1 MANQIP
7 LSGLTDAAG
16 GYLLPDEQGQLLT
29 TGILNQAA
37 AFSVAGDVRTTSS
50 RRTEFPIWLG
60 EPTAGFVGEAGTKQ
74 VTGAEFG
81 QGTLNIKKVASI
93 VLFTDEQIED
103 VQNGDLNVLVDSGV
117 RDGISKVIDQHA
129 IGRNNGNAVT
139 GQFDTE
145 LCDTTSKVEL
155 NLDNQ
160 DALATAVSAAM
171 GTLEENGYTD
181 SSQMALILASDAARH
196 LRDARTVGVS
206 GGGTASATK
215 TALAEGLYVPT
226 TDPLYGLERAFSSNL
241 DRISATAG
249 ANKTV
254 ALLVYKPNLHVRVR
268 SDITVS
274 ASSEATVYDGSQTRN
289 LWQENLRGLRYETR
303 VGFFTHDLNKA
314 VVKIN
319 NES

>member
-60 EPTAGFVGEAGTKQ
+60 EPTAGFVGEAGTKA
-74 VTGAEFG
+74 VTGAKFD

-117 RDGISKVIDQHA
+117 RDAISKVIDQNA
-129 IGRNNGNAVT
+129 IGRNNGSAVS
-139 GQFDTE
+139 GNFDVE

-155 NLDNQ
+155 DLSKQ
-160 DALATAVSAAM
+160 DGLALAVSAAM
-171 GTLEENGYTD
+171 GTLETNGYTD
-181 SSQMALILASDAARH
+181 PSNMALILASDAARH
-196 LRDARTVGVS
+196 LRDARQT
-206 GGGTASATK
+206 GGGTVAT
-215 TALAEGLYVPT
+215 AQAQSLYVPNV
-226 TDPLYGLERAFSSNL
+226 DPLYGLERSFSSNL

-289 LWQENLRGLRYETR
+289 LWQENLTGLRYETR
-303 VGFFTHDLNKA
+303 VGFYVHDLNRA
-314 VVKIN
+314 VVKIA

>member
-7 LSGLTDAAG
+7 LSGATDAAG
-16 GYLLPDEQGQLLT
+16 GYLLPDEQGELLT
-29 TGILNQAA
+29 KGILNQAA
-37 AFSVAGDVRTTSS
+37 AFQVAGDVRTTSS

-60 EPTAGFVGEAGTKQ
+60 EPTAGFVGEAGTKA
-74 VTGAEFG
+74 VTGAEFS

-117 RDGISKVIDQHA
+117 RDAISKVIDQNA
-129 IGRNNGNAVT
+129 IGRNNGSAVT
-139 GQFDTE
+139 GNFDTE
-145 LCDTTSKVEL
+145 LCDTTAKVEL
-155 NLDNQ
+155 DLSAQ
-160 DALATAVSAAM
+160 DGLATAVSAAM
-171 GTLEENGYTD
+171 GTLEDNGYND
-181 SSQMALILASDAARH
+181 PSNMALILASDASRH
-196 LRDARTVGVS
+196 LRDARITGVS
-206 GGGTASATK
+206 GGGTAAPTT
-215 TALAEGLYVPT
+215 TALAQGLYVPT
-226 TDPLYGLERAFSSNL
+226 TDPLYGLERSFSSNL
-241 DRISATAG
+241 DRIGNAATSG
-249 ANKTV
+249 ATV

-289 LWQENLRGLRYETR
+289 LWQENLTGLRYETR
-303 VGFFTHDLNKA
+303 VGFFVHDLNRS

>member
-37 AFSVAGDVRTTSS
+37 AFQVAGDVRTTTS

-60 EPTAGFVGEAGTKQ
+60 EPTAGFVGEAGTKA

-117 RDGISKVIDQHA
+117 RDAISKVIDQNA
-129 IGRNNGNAVT
+129 IGRNNGSAVT
-139 GQFDTE
+139 GNFDTE

-155 NLDNQ
+155 DLGKQ
-160 DALATAVSAAM
+160 DGLALAVSAAM
-171 GTLEENGYTD
+171 GTLESNGYND
-181 SSQMALILASDAARH
+181 PSNMALILASDAARH
-196 LRDARTVGVS
+196 LRDARQT
-206 GGGTASATK
+206 GGGTASAT
-215 TALAEGLYVPT
+215 AQAQSLYVPNV
-226 TDPLYGLERAFSSNL
+226 DPLYGLERSFSSNL
-241 DRISATAG
+241 DRINGGAG

-289 LWQENLRGLRYETR
+289 LWQENLTGLRYETR
-303 VGFFTHDLNKA
+303 VGFYAHDLNRA
-314 VVKIN
+314 VVRIA

>member
-16 GYLLPDEQGQLLT
+16 GFLLPDEQGQLLT

-37 AFSVAGDVRTTSS
+37 AFSVAGDVRTTTS

-60 EPTAGFVGEAGTKQ
+60 EPTAGFVGEAGTKL

-117 RDGISKVIDQHA
+117 RDAISKVVDQNA
-129 IGRNNGNAVT
+129 IGRNNGSAVS
-139 GQFDTE
+139 GNFDTE

-155 NLDNQ
+155 DLSKQ
-160 DALATAVSAAM
+160 DGLALAVSAAM
-171 GTLEENGYTD
+171 GTLESNGYTD
-181 SSQMALILASDAARH
+181 ASQMALIVASDAARH
-196 LRDARTVGVS
+196 LRDARQT
-206 GGGTASATK
+206 GGGTASAT
-215 TALAEGLYVPT
+215 AQAQSLYVPNV
-226 TDPLYGLERAFSSNL
+226 DPLYGLERSFSSNL

-274 ASSEATVYDGSQTRN
+274 ASSEATVHDGTGLRN
-289 LWQENLRGLRYETR
+289 LWQENLTGLRYETR
-303 VGFFTHDLNKA
+303 VGFYVHDLNRA

>member
-29 TGILNQAA
+29 TGILNQSA
-37 AFSVAGDVRTTSS
+37 AFAISGDVRTTSN

-60 EPTAGFVGEAGTKQ
+60 EPTAGFVGEAGTKL

-117 RDGISKVIDQHA
+117 RDAISKVVDQHA

-139 GQFDTE
+139 GAFDTE

-155 NLDNQ
+155 NLSNQ
-160 DALATAVSAAM
+160 DGLATAVSAAM
-171 GTLEENGYTD
+171 GTLEANGYTD
-181 SSQMALILASDAARH
+181 ASNMALILASDAPRH

-206 GGGTASATK
+206 GGGTASVSK

-226 TDPLYGLERAFSSNL
+226 SDPLYGLDRAFSSNL
-241 DRISATAG
+241 DRISNNAASN
-249 ANKTV
+249 ATV
-254 ALLVYKPNLHVRVR
+254 ALLVYKPNLHVRIR

-274 ASSEATVYDGSQTRN
+274 ASSEATVHDGTGLRN
-289 LWQENLRGLRYETR
+289 LWQENLTGLRYETR
-303 VGFFTHDLNKA
+303 VGFFVHDLNRS

>member
-1 MANQIP
+1 MANQVP

-37 AFSVAGDVRTTSS
+37 AFSVAGDVRTTTS

-60 EPTAGFVGEAGTKQ
+60 EPTAGFVGEAGTKA
-74 VTGAEFG
+74 VTGAEFD

-117 RDGISKVIDQHA
+117 RDAISKVIDQNA
-129 IGRNNGNAVT
+129 IGRDNGNAVT
-139 GQFDTE
+139 GNFDTE
-145 LCDTTSKVEL
+145 LCDTTAKVEL
-155 NLDNQ
+155 DLSKQ

-171 GTLEENGYTD
+171 GTLETNGYTD
-181 SSQMALILASDAARH
+181 PSQMALILASDAPRH
-196 LRDARTVGVS
+196 LRDARQTS
-206 GGGTASATK
+206 GGTASAT
-215 TALAEGLYVPT
+215 AQAEGLYISNA
-226 TDPLYGLERAFSSNL
+226 DPLYGVEASFSSNL
-241 DRISATAG
+241 DRINATAG
-249 ANKTV
+249 SNKTV
-254 ALLVYKPNLHVRVR
+254 GLLVYRPNLHVRVR

-274 ASSEATVYDGSQTRN
+274 ASSEATVVSSGVTRN
-289 LWQENLRGLRYETR
+289 LWQENLTGLRYETR
-303 VGFFTHDLNKA
+303 VGFFVHDLNRA

>member
-37 AFSVAGDVRTTSS
+37 AFSVAGDVRTTTS

-60 EPTAGFVGEAGTKQ
+60 EPTAGFVGEAGTKA

-117 RDGISKVIDQHA
+117 RDAISKVVDQNA
-129 IGRNNGNAVT
+129 IGRNNGSAVS
-139 GQFDTE
+139 GNFDTE

-155 NLDNQ
+155 DLSKQ
-160 DALATAVSAAM
+160 DGLALAVSAAM
-171 GTLEENGYTD
+171 GTLEDNGYGD
-181 SSQMALILASDAARH
+181 ASNMALILASDASRH
-196 LRDARTVGVS
+196 LRDTRQTSGV
-206 GGGTASATK
+206 TAPAT
-215 TALAEGLYVPT
+215 AQAQSLYIPNV
-226 TDPLYGLERAFSSNL
+226 DPLYGLERSFSSNL
-241 DRISATAG
+241 DRVSATAG
-249 ANKTV
+249 SDKTV

-274 ASSEATVYDGSQTRN
+274 ASSEATVYDRSQTRN
-289 LWQENLRGLRYETR
+289 LWQENLTGLRYETR
-303 VGFFTHDLNKA
+303 GGFFVHDLNRA

>member
-1 MANQIP
+1 MPNQIP
-7 LSGLTDAAG
+7 LSGLSDAAG
-16 GYLLPDEQGQLLT
+16 GFLLPDEQGQLLT

-37 AFSVAGDVRTTSS
+37 AFQVAGDVRTTTS

-60 EPTAGFVGEAGTKQ
+60 EPTASFVGEAGTKP

-81 QGTLNIKKVASI
+81 QGTLNIKKIASI

-129 IGRNNGNAVT
+129 IGRNNGSAVS
-139 GQFDTE
+139 GNFDTE

-155 NLDNQ
+155 DLGKQ
-160 DALATAVSAAM
+160 DGLALAVSAAM
-171 GTLEENGYTD
+171 GTLETNGYTD
-181 SSQMALILASDAARH
+181 ASNMALILASDAARH
-196 LRDARTVGVS
+196 LRDARQTS
-206 GGGTASATK
+206 GGTASAT
-215 TALAEGLYVPT
+215 AQAQSLYIPNV
-226 TDPLYGLERAFSSNL
+226 DPLYGLERSFSSNL
-241 DRISATAG
+241 DRINGGAG
-249 ANKTV
+249 SNKTV

-268 SDITVS
+268 NDIRV
-274 ASSEATVYDGSQTRN
+274 ASSNEATVHDGTGLRN
-289 LWQENLRGLRYETR
+289 LWQENLTGLRYETR
-303 VGFFTHDLNKA
+303 VGFYVHDLNKA

>member
-7 LSGLTDAAG
+7 LSGATDAAG
-16 GYLLPDEQGQLLT
+16 GYLLPDEQGQLLS

-37 AFSVAGDVRTTSS
+37 AFQVAGDVRTTSS

-60 EPTAGFVGEAGTKQ
+60 EPTAEFVGEAGTKP

-117 RDGISKVIDQHA
+117 RDAISKVIDQHA
-129 IGRNNGNAVT
+129 IGRNNGSAVT

-155 NLDNQ
+155 DLSKQ
-160 DALATAVSAAM
+160 DGLALAVSAAM
-171 GTLEENGYTD
+171 GTLEDNGYGD
-181 SSQMALILASDAARH
+181 PSNMALILASDAARH
-196 LRDARTVGVS
+196 LRDARQTS
-206 GGGTASATK
+206 GGTAAAT
-215 TALAEGLYVPT
+215 AQAQGLYIPNV
-226 TDPLYGLERAFSSNL
+226 DPLYGLERSFSSNL
-241 DRISATAG
+241 DRVSASAG

-274 ASSEATVYDGSQTRN
+274 ASSEATVVSSGVTRN
-289 LWQENLRGLRYETR
+289 LWQENLTGLRYETR
-303 VGFFTHDLNKA
+303 VGFFTHDLNRA
-314 VVKIN
+314 VVRIA

>member
-7 LSGLTDAAG
+7 LSGLSDAAG

-60 EPTAGFVGEAGTKQ
+60 EPTAGFVGEAGTKL

-117 RDGISKVIDQHA
+117 RDAISKVVDQHA

-139 GQFDTE
+139 GSFDTE
-145 LCDTTSKVEL
+145 LCNTTSKVEL
-155 NLDNQ
+155 DLSKQ
-160 DALATAVSAAM
+160 DGLALAVSAAM
-171 GTLEENGYTD
+171 GTLESNGYTD
-181 SSQMALILASDAARH
+181 ASNMALILASDASRH
-196 LRDARTVGVS
+196 LRDARQTS
-206 GGGTASATK
+206 GGTASAT
-215 TALAEGLYVPT
+215 AQAQSLYVPNV
-226 TDPLYGLERAFSSNL
+226 DPLYGLERSFSSNL
-241 DRISATAG
+241 DRISNAATSNA
-249 ANKTV
+249 TV

-274 ASSEATVYDGSQTRN
+274 ASSEATVHDGTGLRN
-289 LWQENLRGLRYETR
+289 LWQENLTGLRYETR
-303 VGFFTHDLNKA
+303 VGFFVHDLNRS

>member
-29 TGILNQAA
+29 TGILNQTA
-37 AFSVAGDVRTTSS
+37 AFQVAGDVRTTTN

-60 EPTAGFVGEAGTKQ
+60 EPTAGFVGEAGTKA

-117 RDGISKVIDQHA
+117 RDAISKVIDQNA
-129 IGRNNGNAVT
+129 VGRNNGSAVS
-139 GQFDTE
+139 GNFDTE

-155 NLDNQ
+155 DLSKQ
-160 DALATAVSAAM
+160 DGLATAVSAAM
-171 GTLEENGYTD
+171 GTLESNGYTD
-181 SSQMALILASDAARH
+181 PNNMALILASDAPRH
-196 LRDARTVGVS
+196 LRDARQTS
-206 GGGTASATK
+206 GGTASAT
-215 TALAEGLYVPT
+215 AQAQGLYIPT
-226 TDPLYGLERAFSSNL
+226 VDPLYGLERSFSSNL

-249 ANKTV
+249 SNKTV

-289 LWQENLRGLRYETR
+289 LWQENLTGLRYETR
-303 VGFFTHDLNKA
+303 VGFFVHDLNRA

>member
-7 LSGLTDAAG
+7 LSGLSDAAG

-29 TGILNQAA
+29 TGILNQSA
-37 AFSVAGDVRTTSS
+37 AFQVAGDVRATSS

-60 EPTAGFVGEAGTKQ
+60 EPTASFVGEAGTKP

-81 QGTLNIKKVASI
+81 QGTLNIKKIASI

-117 RDGISKVIDQHA
+117 RDGIAKVIDQHA
-129 IGRNNGNAVT
+129 IGRNNGSAVT
-139 GQFDTE
+139 GNFDTE

-155 NLDNQ
+155 DLGKQ
-160 DALATAVSAAM
+160 DGLALAVSAAM
-171 GTLEENGYTD
+171 GTLESNGYGD
-181 SSQMALILASDAARH
+181 ASNMALILASDAARH
-196 LRDARTVGVS
+196 LRDARQTS
-206 GGGTASATK
+206 GGTASAT
-215 TALAEGLYVPT
+215 AQAQGLYVSNA
-226 TDPLYGLERAFSSNL
+226 DPLYGLERSFSSNL
-241 DRISATAG
+241 DRINSGAGSA
-249 ANKTV
+249 KTV

-268 SDITVS
+268 NDIRVATS
-274 ASSEATVYDGSQTRN
+274 NEATVHDGTGLRN
-289 LWQENLRGLRYETR
+289 LWQENLTGLRYETR
-303 VGFFTHDLNKA
+303 VGFFTHDLNRA